1 MSPDLIYTTSIT
13 ISSNDVLDGGRH
25 VVTAAPEHTCGQEQS
40 ILAGSVTSRG
50 EARPSSSIA
59 PPHAIQLNENGQ
71 DRGKV
76 QDGLIRGLRRVHEGL
91 GCGNGDEERWATPP
105 RPRWRSRWM
114 TAPTLLRPSPPSRPP
129 KSKFKLGE
137 EFEETTADG
146 RTVKS
151 TITLDGNKL
160 IHNQVGDK
168 EKKEKDSVLTR
179 EFTDTEMLMECKVD
193 DIVCKRVYKR
203 QD

>member
-1 MSPDLIYTTSIT
+1 MKERVSGGGLR
-13 ISSNDVLDGGRH
+13 DVWMIVQYDK
-25 VVTAAPEHTCGQEQS
+25 AASE
-40 ILAGSVTSRG
+40 V
-50 EARPSSSIA
+50 
-59 PPHAIQLNENGQ
+59 ENGS
-71 DRGKV
+71 DTNIPYESYVCVCIAGVGMVMRKM
-76 QDGLIRGLRRVHEGL
+76 
-91 GCGNGDEERWATPP
+91 GNAATP
-105 RPRWRSRWM
+105 
-114 TAPTLLRPSPPSRPP
+114 TVEILLEDGTYTL
-129 KSKFKLGE
+129 KTVTTFKTTEIKFKLGE

-193 DIVCKRVYKR
+193 DVVCKRVYKR

>member
-1 MSPDLIYTTSIT
+1 MAKIVGKYKMETS
-13 ISSNDVLDGGRH
+13 
-25 VVTAAPEHTCGQEQS
+25 
-40 ILAGSVTSRG
+40 
-50 EARPSSSIA
+50 
-59 PPHAIQLNENGQ
+59 
-71 DRGKV
+71 
-76 QDGLIRGLRRVHEGL
+76 EGFDEFMKAL
-91 GCGNGDEERWATPP
+91 GVGMVMRKMGNAATP
-105 RPRWRSRWM
+105 
-114 TAPTLLRPSPPSRPP
+114 TVEILLEDGTYTL
-129 KSKFKLGE
+129 KTVTTFKTTEIKFKLGE

-193 DIVCKRVYKR
+193 DVVCKRVYKR

>member
-1 MSPDLIYTTSIT
+1 MAKIVGKYKMD
-13 ISSNDVLDGGRH
+13 SS
-25 VVTAAPEHTCGQEQS
+25 
-40 ILAGSVTSRG
+40 
-50 EARPSSSIA
+50 
-59 PPHAIQLNENGQ
+59 
-71 DRGKV
+71 
-76 QDGLIRGLRRVHEGL
+76 EGFDDFMKAL
-91 GCGNGDEERWATPP
+91 GVGMVMRKMGNAATP
-105 RPRWRSRWM
+105 
-114 TAPTLLRPSPPSRPP
+114 TVEITLDDGTYTL
-129 KSKFKLGE
+129 KTVTTFKTTEIKFKLGE

>member
-1 MSPDLIYTTSIT
+1 MAKIVGKYKMD
-13 ISSNDVLDGGRH
+13 SS
-25 VVTAAPEHTCGQEQS
+25 
-40 ILAGSVTSRG
+40 
-50 EARPSSSIA
+50 
-59 PPHAIQLNENGQ
+59 
-71 DRGKV
+71 
-76 QDGLIRGLRRVHEGL
+76 EGFDEFMKAL
-91 GCGNGDEERWATPP
+91 GVGMVMRKMGNAATP
-105 RPRWRSRWM
+105 
-114 TAPTLLRPSPPSRPP
+114 TVEITLDDGTYTL
-129 KSKFKLGE
+129 KTVTTFKTTEIKFKLGE